1 MTGWSIG
8 SQESE
13 VDSPESASRNDAE
26 DLYRKLRS
34 EVLPAYY
41 THRERWIG
49 VMRQAIAFNASFFN
63 THRMVQQYATN
74 AYV

>member
-8 SQESE
+8 PAAPADRSDDGRE
-13 VDSPESASRNDAE
+13 DAD
-26 DLYRKLRS
+26 DLYRKLRA
-34 EVLPAYY
+34 VIAPLFYGD
-41 THRERWIG
+41 RDRWVD

-63 THRMVQQYATN
+63 THRMVQQYAAN